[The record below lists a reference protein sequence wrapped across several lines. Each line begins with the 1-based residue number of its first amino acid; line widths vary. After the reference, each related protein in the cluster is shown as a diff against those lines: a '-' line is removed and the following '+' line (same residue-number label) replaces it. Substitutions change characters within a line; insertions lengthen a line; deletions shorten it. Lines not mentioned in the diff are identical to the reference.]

1 MALWSLAA
9 RAGIAAA
16 RSGLNFLSKLKK
28 PAGEGITR
36 VWRGVEPAHKGFSM
50 AGTAYPKG
58 LKGRFFTT
66 RLSDAKWYAHR
77 QGTKSGLVQYLDLP
91 KKQFNIGTKLSER
104 LKMKSNYGNKFF
116 PIPKLGGQLIIPK
129 KYMTSGDISTD
140 YIKTIAARLRS
151 IMGDHLKHGGL
162 ARILEV

>member
-1 MALWSLAA
+1 MALPLLSLAVRAGIPAA
-9 RAGIAAA
+9 RAGL
-16 RSGLNFLSKLKK
+16 RFLSRLKK
-28 PAGEGITR
+28 PSGEGITR

-50 AGTAYPKG
+50 AGKAYPSS

-66 RLSDAKWYAHR
+66 NLGDAKWYAHR

-104 LKMKSNYGNKFF
+104 LD
-116 PIPKLGGQLIIPK
+116 IPKLGGQLIIPK
-129 KYMTSGDISTD
+129 KYMASGDISTD
-140 YIKTIAARLRS
+140 YMKTIVARLRA
-151 IMGDHLKHGGL
+151 ILGHHLKHGGL

>member
-1 MALWSLAA
+1 MLGIASLAA
-9 RAGIAAA
+9 RLGLRAAP
-16 RSGLNFLSKLKK
+16 GL
-28 PAGEGITR
+28 TR
-36 VWRGVEPAHKGFSM
+36 VWRGVEPAHKGWSM
-50 AGTAYPKG
+50 LKGKAYPPS

-66 RLSDAKWYAHR
+66 NLGDAKWYAHR

-91 KKQFNIGTKLSER
+91 SKQFNIGTKLSER
-104 LKMKSNYGNKFF
+104 LD
-116 PIPKLGGQLIIPK
+116 IPRLGGQVIIPK

>member
-9 RAGIAAA
+9 RAGIPAA
-16 RSGLNFLSKLKK
+16 RSALSFLSKLKK
-28 PAGEGITR
+28 PSGEGITR
-36 VWRGVEPAHKGFSM
+36 VWRGVEPAHKGWSM
-50 AGTAYPKG
+50 LKGGAYPKG

-66 RLSDAKWYAHR
+66 NLGDAKWYAHR

-104 LKMKSNYGNKFF
+104 LD
-116 PIPKLGGQLIIPK
+116 IPKLGGQVIIPK
-129 KYMTSGDISTD
+129 KYMASGDISTD
-140 YIKTIAARLRS
+140 YMKTIMARIRA
-151 IMGDHLKHGGL
+151 IMGQHLKHGGL

>member
-9 RAGIAAA
+9 RAGIPAA
-16 RSGLNFLSKLKK
+16 RTALNFLSKLKK

-91 KKQFNIGTKLSER
+91 SKQFNIGTKLSER
-104 LKMKSNYGNKFF
+104 LD
-116 PIPKLGGQLIIPK
+116 IPRLGGQVIIPK

-151 IMGDHLKHGGL
+151 ILGDHLNKGGL
-162 ARILEV
+162 AGILEV